1 MTEHRDPRVKV
12 YRVGDA
18 PPDALAAQSV
28 AVLGYGYLG
37 RIAALNLRDF
47 GIMNRIRHRQDE
59 YAVQASADGF
69 DVVPLAV
76 AASDDVVCVF
86 LPDEV
91 IPEVF
96 ARDVVPSL
104 CTGSAVVFA
113 SGYSL
118 AFGLAHPPDTVD
130 VILLRSEE
138 RRVGKE

>member
-1 MTEHRDPRVKV
+1 MTEPRDTRVRV
-12 YRVGDA
+12 YRAGDA
-18 PPDALAAQSV
+18 PPDALAAETV

-37 RIAALNLRDF
+37 RSAALNLRDS
-47 GIMNRIRHRQDE
+47 GIKIRIGNRQDE
-59 YAVQASADGF
+59 YAAQASADGF
-69 DVVPLAV
+69 DVVPLDV

-104 CTGSAVVFA
+104 CPGSAVVFA

-118 AFGLAHPPDTVD
+118 AFGLAHPPD
-130 VILLRSEE
+130 
-138 RRVGKE
+138 